1 MTDQEMQMMLLMS
14 AARSGNKNLSGVLGN
29 MDNQLLAIM
38 AGAYDP
44 RTAEQSGPGSGTYWS
59 RYSQS
64 EDPVIQD
71 VISKIASG
79 ADKYQIN
86 SYIDSLAAQGK
97 DLGAFQV
104 SDLKGV
110 AGELYN
116 EFTGTGSSGSSSSK
130 NKSVTQKAGIPDPTE
145 LYNTSTVPLSAINEQ
160 YIRKLQEDLVPK
172 VKGYETVSSRVGV
185 ARKNLERGSSD
196 TDAGKRI
203 KTADVLKWFDEES
216 SKGRGALGLNRA
228 RSYFTNNPVDD
239 ISASDLTGV
248 LEKSGSGSLKYS
260 NNRGEDA
267 RGFSKAVKNITKK
280 AGSARGVGYNKD
292 ATKKYDDAM
301 LQKVTM
307 EAMMS
312 AANQREQAVR
322 EGQMD
327 YAKQSGATPTTDAM
341 KMIMKFISSSK

>member
-14 AARSGNKNLSGVLGN
+14 AARGGNKNLSGVLGN

-44 RTAEQSGPGSGTYWS
+44 RTAEQSGPGASSYWS

-71 VISKIASG
+71 VIAKITSG

-86 SYIDSLAAQGK
+86 SYIDSLAAQGQ

-110 AGELYN
+110 ATELYK

-145 LYNTSTVPLSAINEQ
+145 LYNTSTVPLSSMNEQ
-160 YIRKLQEDLVPK
+160 YIRKLQEDLMPK
-172 VKGYETVSSRVGV
+172 VKGYETVSSQVGV
-185 ARKNLERGSSD
+185 ARKNLERGSSA

-216 SKGRGALGLNRA
+216 SRGRGTLGLNRA
-228 RSYFTNNPVDD
+228 RSYFKNNPVDD
-239 ISASDLTGV
+239 ISSSDLTG
-248 LEKSGSGSLKYS
+248 LLTKTKGEAYKYRTGSYEAK
-260 NNRGEDA
+260 RFDEA
-267 RGFSKAVKNITKK
+267 TKNIGKK
-280 AGSARGVGYNKD
+280 TGSARGVGYNKE
-292 ATKKYDDAM
+292 ANKKYDDAM

-327 YAKQSGATPTTDAM
+327 YARQSGATPTTDAM